1 MKPHQLVQNLK
12 ALKLSGI
19 AENIDLRL
27 LEAQN
32 NGLSYSEFLQMVLQD
47 ELEIRMNRKI
57 QRLILQAGLKHA
69 QTMENFDF
77 SFNPQIPVQ
86 HIKELAT
93 CQFLHKKENIF
104 FLGPTGTGKTHLT
117 QAICINACRQNYK
130 VGFFKFYHLFD
141 EFQKAL
147 LKNEVHLLLKR
158 LNKLDL
164 IALDDFA
171 FREISKQDAQFFYAL
186 VDQRYGKKS
195 MILNSNR
202 DITDW
207 MNIFPD
213 PIIANAILDRLAHN
227 AHQIILNGQSYRKKE
242 NLFFNENLG

>member
-1 MKPHQLVQNLK
+1 MKHLQLRQTLK

-19 AENIDLRL
+19 SENIDLRL

-32 NGLSYSEFLQMVLQD
+32 NGLSYSEFLQMILQD
-47 ELEIRMNRKI
+47 ELEKRLNRKI
-57 QRLILQAGLKHA
+57 QRLIHQARLDHA
-69 QTMENFDF
+69 QTMETFDF
-77 SFNPQIPVQ
+77 DFNPQLPVQ
-86 HIKELAT
+86 HIRELAT
-93 CQFLHKKENIF
+93 CRFLDTKENII

-117 QAICINACRQNYK
+117 QAICVNACRQNYK
-130 VGFFKFYHLFD
+130 VGYFKFYHLFD
-141 EFQKAL
+141 KFQKAL
-147 LKNEVHLLLKR
+147 LKNEVHLLLKN

-164 IALDDFA
+164 IAIDDFA
-171 FREISKQDAQFFYAL
+171 FREISKQEAQIFYAL

-207 MNIFPD
+207 MHIFPD

-227 AHQIILNGQSYRKKE
+227 AHQIVLKGQSFRKKGNKLFTE
-242 NLFFNENLG
+242 N

>member
-1 MKPHQLVQNLK
+1 MNAHHLVEQLK
-12 ALKLSGI
+12 ALKLSGMV
-19 AENIDLRL
+19 ENIELRL

-32 NGLSYSEFLQMVLQD
+32 NSLSYSEFLQVLLQD
-47 ELEIRMNRKI
+47 ELEKRMNRKI
-57 QRLILQAGLKHA
+57 RRLIHQAGLEHA

-77 SFNPQIPVQ
+77 TFNPQTPVQ
-86 HIKELAT
+86 RIKELAT
-93 CQFLHKKENIF
+93 CQFLHKKENVF
-104 FLGPTGTGKTHLT
+104 FFGPTGTGKTHLT

-130 VGFFKFYHLFD
+130 VGFFKFYHFFD

-164 IALDDFA
+164 IAIDDFA

-207 MNIFPD
+207 MHIFPD

-242 NLFFNENLG
+242 TLFFNENLG